1 MWRSVL
7 VVTDLVTPIGWVDQT
22 RGNAQHVLEREKF
35 PDEQEVLQT
44 HAIAVEVLVG
54 LCVLADQIHQELVM
68 SVLGQVEGLNPHHAN
83 PQRGSQRNR
92 NRLSVWSMS

>member
-44 HAIAVEVLVG
+44 HVTTAE
-54 LCVLADQIHQELVM
+54 
-68 SVLGQVEGLNPHHAN
+68 GQAAPGV
-83 PQRGSQRNR
+83 
-92 NRLSVWSMS
+92 